1 MKSLITAIR
10 TKFILTLIRS
20 LKIGRLN
27 YKLGE
32 VGMYDYISELSTEDL
47 VDEIYKYEELSIALR
62 KEFFKRDGIEVKVK
76 IATTII

>member
-1 MKSLITAIR
+1 
-10 TKFILTLIRS
+10 
-20 LKIGRLN
+20 
-27 YKLGE
+27 
-32 VGMYDYISELSTEDL
+32 MYDYISELSTEDL